1 MIKFLQKGDFY
12 LSLLTVAHYFFYAS
26 KLHAELRKKN
36 SSHSHSS
43 YKLERN
49 IVKLITFT
57 GKQTKKN
64 TRKKHSRSYHL
75 IIMMSIFSLLFSS
88 FCRFHGTFGVNQIVS
103 MPDLLFLFIFEFI
116 STKKEHK

>member
-1 MIKFLQKGDFY
+1 ME
-12 LSLLTVAHYFFYAS
+12 LT
-26 KLHAELRKKN
+26 KKN
-36 SSHSHSS
+36 SSHSHFS

-75 IIMMSIFSLLFSS
+75 IFMMCIFSLLFAS
-88 FCRFHGTFGVNQIVS
+88 FCRFHATFGVNQIVS
-103 MPDLLFLFIFEFI
+103 VPDLLFLFIFEFI
-116 STKKEHK
+116 VVEQKKNANSPR